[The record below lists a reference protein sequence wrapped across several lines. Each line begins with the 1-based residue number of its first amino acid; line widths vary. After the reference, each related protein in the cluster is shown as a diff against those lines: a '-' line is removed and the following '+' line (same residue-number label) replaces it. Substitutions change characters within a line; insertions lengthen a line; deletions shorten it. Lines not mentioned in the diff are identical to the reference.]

1 MLQEKDLATSRPE
14 FLRNLAI
21 ALKGMEHEI
30 DGDRITVGKGAKT
43 IAMSLTAL
51 PPRVLSPL
59 LKLERW
65 NLTMEFNGHTEK
77 SREEFLAVF
86 DQAFRRGGG

>member
-1 MLQEKDLATSRPE
+1 MIHEKDLATSRPE
-14 FLRNLAI
+14 FFRNLAI
-21 ALKGMEHEI
+21 ALQGMAHEI
-30 DGDRITVGKGAKT
+30 DGDHITVGTGAET
-43 IAMSLTAL
+43 IAMHLTPL

-65 NLTMEFNGHTEK
+65 KLTMQFNGHTDT
-77 SREEFLAVF
+77 SRDEFLAVF

>member
-1 MLQEKDLATSRPE
+1 MRHEKDLATSRPE
-14 FLRNLAI
+14 FFRNLAI
-21 ALKGMEHEI
+21 ALKGMPHEI
-30 DGDRITVGKGAKT
+30 NGDHITVGSGART
-43 IAMSLTAL
+43 IAMHLTPL

-65 NLTMEFNGHTEK
+65 HLTMEFAGHTEK
-77 SREEFLAVF
+77 TRDEFLAVF

>member
-1 MLQEKDLATSRPE
+1 MIHEKDLATSRPE
-14 FLRNLAI
+14 FFRNLGV
-21 ALKGMEHEI
+21 ALKGMDHKI
-30 DGDRITVGKGAKT
+30 DGDRITVGTGART
-43 IAMSLTAL
+43 IEMHLSPL

-65 NLTMEFNGHTEK
+65 NLTMQFNGHTDQA
-77 SREEFLAVF
+77 RDEFLAVF

>member
-1 MLQEKDLATSRPE
+1 MIHEKDLATSRPE
-14 FLRNLAI
+14 FFRNLAI
-21 ALKGMEHEI
+21 ALKGMDHEI
-30 DGDRITVGKGAKT
+30 NGGHITVGKGTKT
-43 IAMSLTAL
+43 IAMQLTPL

-65 NLTMEFNGHTEK
+65 NLTMQFNGHTNET
-77 SREEFLAVF
+77 RDEFLAIF

>member
-1 MLQEKDLATSRPE
+1 MIHEKDLATSRPE
-14 FLRNLAI
+14 FFRNLAI
-21 ALKGMEHEI
+21 ALRGMDHEI
-30 DGDRITVGKGAKT
+30 NGDRITVGKGAKT
-43 IAMSLTAL
+43 IAMHLTAL

-65 NLTMEFNGHTEK
+65 HLTMEFHGYTDK
-77 SREEFLAVF
+77 TRDQFLAIF

>member
-1 MLQEKDLATSRPE
+1 MIHEKDLATSRPE
-14 FLRNLAI
+14 FFRNLAV
-21 ALKGMEHEI
+21 ALNGMAHEI
-30 DGDRITVGKGAKT
+30 NGDHITVGSGATT
-43 IAMSLTAL
+43 IDMRLAPL

-65 NLTMEFNGHTEK
+65 KLTMEFNGHTDK
-77 SREEFLAVF
+77 SRDEFLAVF